1 MDWSTV
7 MAERAI
13 SYPFKFSAA
22 GTVATTSDRT
32 RILKD
37 RIILM
42 CLTQIGERLMLPT
55 YGTTVPATLF
65 ENEYDAVTLAKQSIV
80 EGFAKWF
87 PELVFK
93 DLQGDLDNNTS
104 DLTLEIHYNDP
115 EGNPQTVGLR
125 TALFTRY
132 GDIIEEVTGG

>member
-1 MDWSTV
+1 MK
-7 MAERAI
+7 ERAI
-13 SYPFKFSAA
+13 SYPFKFSAS
-22 GTVATTSDRT
+22 GTVGTTSDRT
-32 RILKD
+32 KILKD

-55 YGTTVPATLF
+55 YGTTVPSTVF
-65 ENEYDAVTLAKQSIV
+65 ENEYEAATAAKQSIV
-80 EGFAKWF
+80 EGFSKWF
-87 PELVFK
+87 PDLVFK
-93 DLQGDLDNNTS
+93 DLQADLDTDTS